1 MMPAG
6 NSCREGIAMAR
17 GVTASPRGEASRD
30 AILQAAVRVIGREG
44 LSGASLAAV
53 AAEAG
58 TSKPAVLYHFGSRE
72 RLLRQVAALAV
83 STFRRLLDS
92 AAEEGTTPRKLTLA
106 SVAKLFEPEHRA
118 LLVCLH
124 ELLGLGM
131 RDPEVGRLMLRS
143 LEETAEGPA
152 QSLARLHGAHAM
164 DLARALVMSVQGHLE
179 FFLCSG
185 ATDPTPFVE
194 SATRTALA
202 IARPAPAP

>member
-1 MMPAG
+1 
-6 NSCREGIAMAR
+6 MAR
-17 GVTASPRGEASRD
+17 GVAASPRGEASRD
-30 AILQAAVRVIGREG
+30 AILRAAVRVIGRAG
-44 LSGASLAAV
+44 LGGASLAAV

-72 RLLRQVAALAV
+72 HLMRQVAVLTV
-83 STFRRLLDS
+83 GSFRRLLDS
-92 AAEEGTTPRKLTLA
+92 ASDEGMTPRKRTLA
-106 SVAKLFEPEHRA
+106 AVAKLFEAENRPF
-118 LLVCLH
+118 LVCVH

-152 QSLARLHGAHAM
+152 QSMTHIHGDQAT
-164 DLARALVMSVQGHLE
+164 DLARALIMSIQGHLE

-185 ATDPTPFVE
+185 SDDPRPYVE

-202 IARPAPAP
+202 ITRGDVH

>member
-1 MMPAG
+1 
-6 NSCREGIAMAR
+6 
-17 GVTASPRGEASRD
+17 
-30 AILQAAVRVIGREG
+30 VRVIGREG

-72 RLLRQVAALAV
+72 HLLRQVAALAV
-83 STFRRLLDS
+83 AIFRRLLDS
-92 AAEEGTTPRKLTLA
+92 AAEENTTPRKLTLA
-106 SVAKLFEPEHRA
+106 AVGKLFEAENRA

-152 QSLARLHGAHAM
+152 QSLARLHGTHAM
-164 DLARALVMSVQGHLE
+164 ALARALIMSIQGHLE

-185 ATDPTPFVE
+185 ESDPTPYVE

-202 IARPAPAP
+202 IARPVPATAT

>member
-1 MMPAG
+1 M
-6 NSCREGIAMAR
+6 
-17 GVTASPRGEASRD
+17 
-30 AILQAAVRVIGREG
+30 IGREG

-72 RLLRQVAALAV
+72 RLLRQVAVLAV
-83 STFRRLLDS
+83 SIFRRLLES
-92 AAEEGTTPRKLTLA
+92 AAEPSSTPRKLTLA
-106 SVAKLFEPEHRA
+106 SVGKLFEAENRA

-152 QSLARLHGAHAM
+152 QSLARLHGADAM
-164 DLARALVMSVQGHLE
+164 GLARALIMSVQGHLE

-185 ATDPTPFVE
+185 DTDPTPYVE

-202 IARPAPAP
+202 IARPLAAT